1 VIDAIKQQLR
11 GLPVGFRLSAPVVVS
26 TAAIGLSAYVVATN
40 VGSLLGAAFTSSVD
54 EESADPLKTLATD
67 SEQFLETSRKRFDG
81 RSVYA
86 LPSPPPP
93 PRPPVVAQT
102 KPVEPPKP
110 PGPPP
115 APAAYTGP
123 APTSVFGDTVN
134 FGQMRVKLGETVEGI
149 KVTEISAPYS
159 IKVEHMRG
167 SYTVPL
173 FARGDDRL
181 LQPTKLTGGA
191 SGIKSSSGGGSPED
205 GGANPA
211 AGAGPMTGPTTGP
224 TTGPSPVGTPSPVG
238 APSPVGGPGGVA
250 GPSPVV
256 GPGGATPSGA
266 PIPANA
272 QPRNGGGTGAGSP
285 VPGAGS
291 GPGQSPTPAPGGEP
305 TPTGDLPSP
314 AMDPQEVPPPSEPA
328 GQGAG
333 VEYVN
338 REHLPPPRSQE
349 QIAAMTLDQARI
361 ALSAIDAT
369 ANWQVDGHSR
379 ARLNHERTMLVQRI
393 NQNP

>member
-1 VIDAIKQQLR
+1 MIDAIKQQLR

-191 SGIKSSSGGGSPED
+191 SGIKSSSGGGSPVD

-211 AGAGPMTGPTTGP
+211 AEAGPTTGP

-379 ARLNHERTMLVQRI
+379 ARLNHERTMLVERI
-393 NQNP
+393 NRNP

>member
-191 SGIKSSSGGGSPED
+191 SGIKSSPGGGSPVD

-211 AGAGPMTGPTTGP
+211 AEAGPMTGP

-256 GPGGATPSGA
+256 GPGRATPSGA

-272 QPRNGGGTGAGSP
+272 QPRNGGGAGAGSP

-379 ARLNHERTMLVQRI
+379 ARLNHERTMLVERI
-393 NQNP
+393 NRNP

>member
-191 SGIKSSSGGGSPED
+191 SGIKSSSGGGSPVD

-211 AGAGPMTGPTTGP
+211 AGAGPMTGP

-393 NQNP
+393 NRNP

>member
-1 VIDAIKQQLR
+1 MIDAIKQQLR

-191 SGIKSSSGGGSPED
+191 SGIKSSSGGGSPVD

-211 AGAGPMTGPTTGP
+211 AGAGPMTGP

-393 NQNP
+393 NRNP